1 MPNQDYTRDP
11 AFVKAKPE
19 DQHAFLMSVDP
30 EYAKAAPADQAKY
43 RNQILEPSRRAT
55 ISTSGQQFIKEH
67 QGGGVVNALKSMIP
81 SIEDPTEGRSPLD
94 PKFWLNTDKSK
105 FDPTGSGT
113 AISELTRP
121 LPKDLP
127 GVTGRGGSTLGRGI
141 YRGAAALSPVMD
153 ARTAEAAS
161 AKGDTSGVA
170 TQAIAPLA
178 TMALGEGLKTGAAGR
193 ALTAAKPGLTAIAD
207 AVQHPTEIPGRI
219 AKAAISR
226 IPEKP
231 TYPGAPLPAAD
242 EFYKN
247 RGEEINTIRER
258 TEANKPGPEL
268 GSPENPGWHS
278 KLPTTM
284 PKKIEP
290 PSPPPELGSP
300 ENPGWHSKIPN
311 TMPKAALPNIAPEQ
325 AGPPAQLPAGGST
338 QKLPTKFQKE
348 VKPQILNFNDLAN
361 KVFNVKELDPKT
373 PLNQQLENQP
383 PKPLEVTDPMKA
395 KYPDPGV
402 RQMVR
407 ANGERMYEAAKHD
420 PMLVK
425 QIHDLTR
432 VDLRQAVINAG
443 EDMGQTTVSNSKFAG
458 EGSIPREEAF
468 NRLLDK
474 GLTPEKIIELA
485 KKTEGTAN
493 DRPQVKYKGGINEKG
508 VEASTRQMSDKE
520 SISELEN
527 QIDTMSKTLKTSSRS
542 AEEKAQLKQ
551 QISEYQARLD
561 ELRGTAK
568 K

>member
-1 MPNQDYTRDP
+1 MGAIAQALADKDFLSAQPQDQMKYLASIDKDF
-11 AFVKAKPE
+11 AAAKPE
-19 DQHAFLMSVDP
+19 EQGQYLNH
-30 EYAKAAPADQAKY
+30 
-43 RNQILEPSRRAT
+43 ILAPSRLKQSAQPTQFEKDRTQGVDRGYLAGLKESLPSVGSMARRVAFGGIDPVGDVDTIKNLVQHHSASDVGGALVGINPEKMRERAEHADTAGILGEAT
-55 ISTSGQQFIKEH
+55 IPTVGATMGLEH
-67 QGGGVVNALKSMIP
+67 A
-81 SIEDPTEGRSPLD
+81 
-94 PKFWLNTDKSK
+94 
-105 FDPTGSGT
+105 TGS
-113 AISELTRP
+113 P
-121 LPKDLP
+121 
-127 GVTGRGGSTLGRGI
+127 VTG
-141 YRGAAALSPVMD
+141 
-153 ARTAEAAS
+153 
-161 AKGDTSGVA
+161 
-170 TQAIAPLA
+170 LA
-178 TMALGEGLKTGAAGR
+178 TR
-193 ALTAAKPGLTAIAD
+193 GLTAIKPQLSTIAD
-207 AVQHPTEIPGRI
+207 VATHPTTIPGRLM
-219 AKAAISR
+219 KAAVNQ

-231 TYPGAPLPAAD
+231 TFPGASLPAAD

-247 RGEEINTIRER
+247 RGEEINEIRTR
-258 TEANKPGPEL
+258 TEASKPGPEL
-268 GSPENPGWHS
+268 GSPENPGFHS

-290 PSPPPELGSP
+290 SAPTPELGSP

-311 TMPKAALPNIAPEQ
+311 TMPKTLPNVAPEQ
-325 AGPPAQLPAGGST
+325 VGPPAQLPAGGST

-432 VDLRQAVINAG
+432 VDLRQALVNAG

-474 GLTPEKIIELA
+474 GLSPEKIIELG

-527 QIDTMSKTLKTSSRS
+527 QIDTMNKTLKTSSRP

>member
-1 MPNQDYTRDP
+1 MPDQDYTQDP

-43 RNQILEPSRRAT
+43 RNQILAPSRLAQSAQPTQFEKDRTQGPDRGFLSGLKESLPSAGSIARRAVFAGLDPIGDVDTIKNLVQHHSASDVGGALVGINAQKMRERAEHGDTAGILGEAT
-55 ISTSGQQFIKEH
+55 IPTVGAAMGLEH
-67 QGGGVVNALKSMIP
+67 A
-81 SIEDPTEGRSPLD
+81 
-94 PKFWLNTDKSK
+94 
-105 FDPTGSGT
+105 TGS
-113 AISELTRP
+113 P
-121 LPKDLP
+121 
-127 GVTGRGGSTLGRGI
+127 VTG
-141 YRGAAALSPVMD
+141 
-153 ARTAEAAS
+153 
-161 AKGDTSGVA
+161 
-170 TQAIAPLA
+170 LA
-178 TMALGEGLKTGAAGR
+178 TR
-193 ALTAAKPGLTAIAD
+193 GLTAIKPQLSTIAD
-207 AVQHPTEIPGRI
+207 VATHPTTIPGRLM
-219 AKAAISR
+219 KAAVNQ

-231 TYPGAPLPAAD
+231 TFPGASLPAAD

-258 TEANKPGPEL
+258 TEASKPGPQL
-268 GSPENPGWHS
+268 GSPENPGFHS

-284 PKKIEP
+284 PKKIEATP
-290 PSPPPELGSP
+290 ELGSPDNPGWHAPLPVTMPKQIAITPELGSP

-325 AGPPAQLPAGGST
+325 AGPPAQLPAGGSI

-432 VDLRQAVINAG
+432 VDLRQALVNSG

-474 GLTPEKIIELA
+474 GLSPEKIIELG

-520 SISELEN
+520 SSSELEN
-527 QIDTMSKTLKTSSRS
+527 QIDTMNKT
-542 AEEKAQLKQ
+542 
-551 QISEYQARLD
+551 
-561 ELRGTAK
+561 
-568 K
+568 